1 MSLRRNRECSTMTVN
16 QAQTTMNEQQPESNI
31 LIVDDDRELGEM
43 LVEFLAPDR
52 FEASVCLS
60 GEDAL
65 PALRDGKFDLV
76 ILDIMLP
83 GMSGIDVLKH
93 VRKASDIPII
103 MLTARG
109 EDIDR
114 ILGLEF
120 GADDYLTKP
129 FNPRELLARIKAI
142 LRRAGPASAPRGH
155 ISVGEIELDVRAR
168 RVTAGNASIRLTG
181 TEFELLRCLAETPGS
196 VVEKDELSRQALGR
210 RHLPYDRSLDT
221 HVSNVRGKLAKAG
234 VVSPS
239 IQSQRGV
246 GYCLLVDE

>member
-1 MSLRRNRECSTMTVN
+1 MSDD
-16 QAQTTMNEQQPESNI
+16 AHAMNEPLSAGKI

-43 LVEFLAPDR
+43 LTEFLTPDH
-52 FEASVCLS
+52 FDASTCLS

-65 PALRDGKFDLV
+65 SAMHDDDFDLL

-83 GMSGIDVLKH
+83 GMSGIDVLRE
-93 VRKASDIPII
+93 VRRKSDIPVI

-109 EDIDR
+109 EDVDR

-142 LRRAGPASAPRGH
+142 LRRSRPAASTRGS
-155 ISVGEIELDVRAR
+155 IEVGAIELDVRAR
-168 RVTAGNASIRLTG
+168 RVTAGDETLRLTG
-181 TEFELLRCLAETPGS
+181 TEFELLRCLAESPGQ
-196 VVEKDELSRQALGR
+196 VVDKNELSREALGR

-221 HVSNVRGKLAKAG
+221 HVSNVRGKLSKAG
-234 VVSPS
+234 VTNPT

-246 GYCLLVDE
+246 GYCLLVDA

>member
-1 MSLRRNRECSTMTVN
+1 MKRRNRSR
-16 QAQTTMNEQQPESNI
+16 AMNEQPQDPKI

-43 LVEFLAPDR
+43 LKEFLAPDHLDVS
-52 FEASVCLS
+52 ACLS
-60 GEDAL
+60 GEDGL
-65 PALRDGKFDLV
+65 RALRDNAYDLL

-83 GMSGIDVLKH
+83 GISGLEVLREIRQIDDTPV
-93 VRKASDIPII
+93 I

-109 EDIDR
+109 DDVDR

-142 LRRAGPASAPRGH
+142 MRRSRTDEPRANRLA
-155 ISVGEIELDVRAR
+155 VGSLVLDVRSR
-168 RVTAGNASIRLTG
+168 QVSAGEKSIRLTG
-181 TEFELLRCLAETPGS
+181 TEFELLRCLAEAPGK
-196 VVEKDELSRQALGR
+196 VVPKKQLSQQVLAR
-210 RHLPYDRSLDT
+210 RHMPYDRSIDT
-221 HVSNVRGKLAKAG
+221 HISNVRGKLAKAG

-246 GYCLLVDE
+246 GYLLLVDA